1 MLLPLHRVPRLPA
14 EHRRAG
20 RPTQT
25 WNIALM
31 STHVH
36 GLHLWIVTATTE
48 NKSKLCLCFQRHR
61 QKQDQ
66 PKYQQIT
73 LGAGCNFTSLEKKR
87 LTSIG
92 LLYWCQ
98 MDFFKHLYIKLKSSG
113 KSETNAC
120 QCPWPTHK
128 QYHRKLNQP
137 NKQMQTN
144 LEAELP
150 MF

>member
-48 NKSKLCLCFQRHR
+48 TKSKLCLCFQRHR

-73 LGAGCNFTSLEKKR
+73 LGARMQFYLPGKKEVNINR
-87 LTSIG
+87 LAVLMPDG
-92 LLYWCQ
+92 LFQASVHQTEVFRQIRDKC
-98 MDFFKHLYIKLKSSG
+98 MSVSM
-113 KSETNAC
+113 
-120 QCPWPTHK
+120 THS
-128 QYHRKLNQP
+128 
-137 NKQMQTN
+137 
-144 LEAELP
+144 
-150 MF
+150 